1 MVRGVLRDPAAG
13 QTGHGRVARGRLSG
27 LHVVVVTHTQAAA
40 DGLMLVMM
48 ELAEVIQTNV

>member
-1 MVRGVLRDPAAG
+1 MVGGVLRDPAAG